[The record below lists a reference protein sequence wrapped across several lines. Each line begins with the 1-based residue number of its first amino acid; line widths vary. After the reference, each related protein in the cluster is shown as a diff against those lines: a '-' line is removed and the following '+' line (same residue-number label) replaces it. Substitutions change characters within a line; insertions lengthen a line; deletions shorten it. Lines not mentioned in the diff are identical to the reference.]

1 MHSCGVTTSG
11 NAYCWGDNSSGQLG
25 DGTSSG
31 RVSPAP
37 VAGGLR
43 FAVVS
48 AGGDHTCGATP
59 SGGVYCWGDNLFGQ
73 LGDGTT
79 TPSLVPVQVVQ

>member
-1 MHSCGVTTSG
+1 MHSCGVTAGG
-11 NAYCWGDNSSGQLG
+11 NAFCWGDNSSGQLG
-25 DGTSSG
+25 DGTTGG
-31 RVSPAP
+31 RVSPVP
-37 VAGGLR
+37 VAGGLT

-73 LGDGTT
+73 LGSGTT
-79 TPSLVPVQVVQ
+79 VTSLTPVRVVQ